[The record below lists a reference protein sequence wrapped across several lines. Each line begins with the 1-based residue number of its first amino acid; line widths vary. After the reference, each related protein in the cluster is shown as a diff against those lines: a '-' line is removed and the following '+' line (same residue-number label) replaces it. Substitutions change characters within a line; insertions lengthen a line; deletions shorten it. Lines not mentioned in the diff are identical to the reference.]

1 MTCCDGNTCG
11 CGKHG
16 IHVDIISGDFKD
28 EEVAL
33 YVKRAEDMVKR
44 GELPEDLC
52 RISLEDV
59 GDGEVKIGYYK
70 DQDIPI
76 ERIRRIT
83 GYLVG
88 TLSRFNDAKKA
99 EEHDRV
105 KHLTK
110 ESYLKDNCPN
120 KPCDACTFQESCDKK

>member
-1 MTCCDGNTCG
+1 MTCCDDNACG
-11 CGKHG
+11 CKHS

-28 EEVAL
+28 EEVVL

-76 ERIRRIT
+76 ERIRSRP
-83 GYLVG
+83 G
-88 TLSRFNDAKKA
+88 LSAGASFAG
-99 EEHDRV
+99 
-105 KHLTK
+105 
-110 ESYLKDNCPN
+110 
-120 KPCDACTFQESCDKK
+120 QQ